1 MAAKEAELAAKDSQL
16 SASLREAAEIN
27 EEYISELT
35 TTQQQLESEV
45 ATLTAQL
52 DAASS
57 AAGQRERQDADLQ
70 AAHKRLRGQVGTV
83 GCHIE
88 SIWQI
93 QQLKISML
101 CLRVCGNTCNAVMP
115 PCLCRGTW
123 RWVFCSAV

>member
-70 AAHKRLRGQVGTV
+70 AAHKRLRGQVG
-83 GCHIE
+83 CHM
-88 SIWQI
+88 SRIWQI
-93 QQLKISML
+93 QQLQF
-101 CLRVCGNTCNAVMP
+101 GNFGACMYVATCVM
-115 PCLCRGTW
+115 R
-123 RWVFCSAV
+123 